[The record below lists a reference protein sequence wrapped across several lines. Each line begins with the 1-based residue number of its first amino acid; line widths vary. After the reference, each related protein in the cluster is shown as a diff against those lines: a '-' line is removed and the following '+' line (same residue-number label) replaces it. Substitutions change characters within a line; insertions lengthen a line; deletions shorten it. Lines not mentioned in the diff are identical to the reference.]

1 MTTAIPKRPNVIEET
16 LPVSRRTVPDATV
29 SLILNGV
36 AGGKSLLL
44 ACEEAGVSR
53 ESFYRWMR
61 EGDHQLA
68 LDYSLAVQQQV
79 QTRFS
84 RS

>member
-1 MTTAIPKRPNVIEET
+1 MIEAT
-16 LPVSRRTVPDATV
+16 PVSRRTVPDATV
-29 SLILNGV
+29 KAILDNV
-36 AGGKSLLL
+36 AGGKSLLT
-44 ACEEAGVSR
+44 ACEQAGVSR

-79 QTRFS
+79 HSRFS
-84 RS
+84 R

>member
-1 MTTAIPKRPNVIEET
+1 MIEET

-29 SLILNGV
+29 RLIIDGV

-44 ACEEAGVSR
+44 ACEHAGVSR

-68 LDYSLAVQQQV
+68 LDYSQAVQRQIHN
-79 QTRFS
+79 RFS
-84 RS
+84 KG